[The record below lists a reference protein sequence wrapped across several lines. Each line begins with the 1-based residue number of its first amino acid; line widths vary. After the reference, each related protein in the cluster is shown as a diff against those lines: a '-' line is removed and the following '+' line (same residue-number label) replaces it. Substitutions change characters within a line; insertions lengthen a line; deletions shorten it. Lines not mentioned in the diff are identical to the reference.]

1 MKDKKNIL
9 EIRDLTKS
17 YDGKVVLKGVSF
29 NVKEGEFITLLGP
42 SGCGKSTTLNII
54 GGREKQE
61 SGQILFEGKDLTPIP
76 SNKRQINTIFQN
88 YALFPHY
95 DVYDNIA
102 YGLRIKK
109 TKESLVTKEVMHYIK
124 KFSLEGLENKRVHEL
139 SGGQKQ
145 RVAIAR
151 ALILKPRI
159 LLLDEPMSALDVHLR
174 KRMQDELKEL
184 QEEVGIT
191 FILVTHDQE
200 EALTLSDRI
209 VVINDGAI
217 QQIGTPEAIYNE
229 PENRWV
235 AKFIGSSNIIEDGEF
250 IKDQKVKFDQKEFE
264 CTDKGFGENQKNID
278 IVIRPEDVVI
288 DEPGKGYFDGIVENI
303 IFKGVHYE
311 ITIKCLN
318 RIFKAHTT
326 QFHDFDKKISVKWA
340 PDDLHVMWK
349 EIDE

>member
-1 MKDKKNIL
+1 MNNNNNIL
-9 EIRDLTKS
+9 EIRNLTKS

-29 NVKEGEFITLLGP
+29 NIKEGEFITLLGP
-42 SGCGKSTTLNII
+42 SGCGKTTTLNII
-54 GGREKQE
+54 GGREKQD
-61 SGQILFEGKDLTPIP
+61 SGELLFEGKDLAPIP

-109 TKESLVTKEVMHYIK
+109 MKEDLITKEVMQYIK
-124 KFSLEGLENKRVHEL
+124 KFSLEGMENKRVHEL

-151 ALILKPRI
+151 ALILKPKI
-159 LLLDEPMSALDVHLR
+159 LLLDEPMSALDVQLR
-174 KRMQDELKEL
+174 KRMQDELKKL
-184 QEEVGIT
+184 QEEIGIT

-200 EALTLSDRI
+200 EALKLSDRI
-209 VVINDGAI
+209 VVMNNGQI
-217 QQIGTPEAIYNE
+217 QQIGSPEEIYNE

-235 AKFIGSSNIIEDGEF
+235 ANFIGVSNVIADGEF
-250 IKDQKVKFDQKEFE
+250 VKDLKVKFDGKEFDS
-264 CTDKGFGENQKNID
+264 TDKGFGENETNID
-278 IVIRPEDVVI
+278 IVLRPEDLQI
-288 DEPGKGYFDGIVENI
+288 LPPNKGYFNGIVENI

-311 ITIKCLN
+311 ITIKTEN
-318 RIFKAHTT
+318 RFYTAHTT
-326 QFHDFDKKISVKWA
+326 EFHNFDKKVSIKWN
-340 PDDLHVMWK
+340 PEDLHVMWK

>member
-1 MKDKKNIL
+1 MKNNKNIL
-9 EIRDLTKS
+9 EIRNLTKT

-29 NVKEGEFITLLGP
+29 NVHEGEFITLLGP
-42 SGCGKSTTLNII
+42 SGCGKTTTLNIV
-54 GGREKQE
+54 GGREKQDI
-61 SGQILFEGKDLTPIP
+61 GDLLFEGKDLTPIP

-109 TKESLVTKEVMHYIK
+109 MKEDLIEKEVMRYIK
-124 KFSLEGLENKRVHEL
+124 KFSLEGHETKRVHEL

-151 ALILKPRI
+151 ALVLKPRI
-159 LLLDEPMSALDVHLR
+159 LLLDEPMSALDVQLR
-174 KRMQDELKEL
+174 KRMQDELKDL
-184 QEEVGIT
+184 QEEIGIT

-209 VVINDGAI
+209 VVMNEGLI
-217 QQIGTPEAIYNE
+217 QQIGTPEEIYNE

-235 AKFIGSSNIIEDGEF
+235 AQFIGVSNIINDGEM
-250 IKDQKVKFDQKEFE
+250 IKDLRLKFDGKEFD
-264 CTDKGFGENQKNID
+264 CTDKGFGENQTNID
-278 IVIRPEDVVI
+278 IVIRPEDI
-288 DEPGKGYFDGIVENI
+288 KIGEPGKGYFDGIVENI

-311 ITIKCLN
+311 ITIKCEN
-318 RIFKAHTT
+318 RTYIAHTT
-326 QFHDFDKKISVKWA
+326 EFHDFDKNVSIKWA
-340 PDDLHVMWK
+340 ANDLHVMWK

>member
-1 MKDKKNIL
+1 MDKNIL
-9 EIRDLTKS
+9 EIRNLTKS

-29 NVKEGEFITLLGP
+29 NVHEGEFITLLGP
-42 SGCGKSTTLNII
+42 SGCGKTTTLNII
-54 GGREKQE
+54 GGREKQDL
-61 SGQILFEGKDLTPIP
+61 GTLLFEDRDLTPVP
-76 SNKRQINTIFQN
+76 SNKRPINTIFQN

-109 TKESLVTKEVMHYIK
+109 MKEDLIEQEVMKYIK
-124 KFSLEGLENKRVHEL
+124 KFSLEGHETKRIHEL

-151 ALILKPRI
+151 ALILKPKI
-159 LLLDEPMSALDVHLR
+159 LLLDEPMSALDVKLR
-174 KRMQDELKEL
+174 KNMQDELKAL
-184 QEEVGIT
+184 QEEIGIT

-209 VVINDGAI
+209 VVMNDGNI

-235 AKFIGSSNIIEDGEF
+235 ANFVGTSNIIEDAVM
-250 IKDQKVKFDQKEFE
+250 IKDQKVKFDGLEFD
-264 CTDKGFGENQKNID
+264 CVDKGYGENESNID
-278 IVIRPEDVVI
+278 VVIRPEDI
-288 DEPGKGYFDGIVENI
+288 KILEPGKGYFDGIVDDI

-311 ITIKCLN
+311 ITVKCDNN
-318 RIFKAHTT
+318 RIYKVHTT
-326 QFHDFDKKISVKWA
+326 EYHDFDKKVSIKWG
-340 PDDLHVMWK
+340 PNDIHVMWK

>member
-1 MKDKKNIL
+1 MKDKNNIL
-9 EIRDLTKS
+9 EIRNLTKS

-29 NVKEGEFITLLGP
+29 NVREGEFITLLGP
-42 SGCGKSTTLNII
+42 SGCGKSTTLNLI
-54 GGREKQE
+54 GGRKKQD
-61 SGQILFEGKDLTPIP
+61 SGQLLFEGKDLTPIP

-109 TKESLVTKEVMHYIK
+109 MKEDLVAKEVMNYIK
-124 KFSLEGLENKRVHEL
+124 KFSLEGMENKRVHEL

-159 LLLDEPMSALDVHLR
+159 LLLDEPMSALDVQLR

-184 QEEVGIT
+184 QEEIGIT

-209 VVINDGAI
+209 VVMNDGNI
-217 QQIGTPEAIYNE
+217 QQIGTPEEIYNE

-235 AKFIGSSNIIEDGEF
+235 SNFIGVSNVIDNGEF
-250 IKDQKVKFDQKEFE
+250 IKDLKVKFDGKEFE
-264 CTDKGFGENQKNID
+264 CTDKGFGENETNID
-278 IVIRPEDVVI
+278 IILRPEDI
-288 DEPGKGYFDGIVENI
+288 KIQEPQKGYFDGYIENI

-311 ITIKCLN
+311 ITIKCEN
-318 RIFKAHTT
+318 RKYTAHTT
-326 QFHDFDKKISVKWA
+326 EFHDFDKKVSIKWE
-340 PDDLHVMWK
+340 PNDLHIMWK

>member
-1 MKDKKNIL
+1 MNNNNIL
-9 EIRDLTKS
+9 EIRNLTKS

-29 NVKEGEFITLLGP
+29 NIKEGEFITLLGP
-42 SGCGKSTTLNII
+42 SGCGKTTTLNII
-54 GGREKQE
+54 GGREKQD
-61 SGQILFEGKDLTPIP
+61 SGDLLFEGKDLTPIP

-102 YGLRIKK
+102 YGLRVKRV
-109 TKESLVTKEVMHYIK
+109 KEDLITKEVMQYIK
-124 KFSLEGLENKRVHEL
+124 KFSLEGMENKRVHEL

-151 ALILKPRI
+151 ALILKPKI
-159 LLLDEPMSALDVHLR
+159 LLLDEPMSALDVQLR

-184 QEEVGIT
+184 QEEIGIT

-209 VVINDGAI
+209 VVMNDGAI
-217 QQIGTPEAIYNE
+217 QQIGSPEEIYNE
-229 PENRWV
+229 PENNWV
-235 AKFIGSSNIIEDGEF
+235 ANFIGVSNVIEDGEF
-250 IKDQKVKFDQKEFE
+250 IKDLKVKFDGKEFE
-264 CTDKGFGENQKNID
+264 CTDKGFGENEKNID
-278 IVIRPEDVVI
+278 IVLRPEDLKI
-288 DEPGKGYFDGIVENI
+288 QKPDKGFFNGIVENI

-311 ITIKCLN
+311 ITIKAKS
-318 RIFKAHTT
+318 RSYIVHTT
-326 QFHDFDKKISVKWA
+326 EFHDFDKEVSIKWN
-340 PDDLHVMWK
+340 PDDLHIMWK